1 MKIKDIAI
9 KNFRLLEDVRLNI
22 EEDITLIVGKNNTGK
37 TSLFEVINMFFS
49 EKNNF
54 SFHDFSQKTYSQFEA
69 SFKIYEASLKEIDE
83 EKKEE
88 LEKSLI
94 SSIPNIQLE
103 IQIEYDK
110 VKDSLINLSEFISDL
125 DDSKTIATIK
135 LQYQS
140 KDSFRLFAAF
150 GVRKEKEQKLIEW
163 LNENI
168 TSYYDIKC
176 YGGDNLIEENFKR
189 KLLSVLYFET
199 IQASRK
205 LDDTKADKNKT
216 LAVGFSDYYRETN
229 KDNNEDVESLEK
241 HLKETSTVLNEKYEN
256 ILKELLEKLK
266 LFGVEPHLTIPEIV
280 LQAGFDPEN
289 ILKNNIKYF
298 YKQDDVT
305 LPENFNGLGYSN
317 LIYLVLKVVSFIEK
331 FKKAAPLSK
340 SDTLTILIE
349 EPEAHLHPQMQQVF
363 ISQIK
368 RTIKETKEKEGF
380 SVQVIISTH
389 SSHIVTEAGIDVERS
404 FERIR
409 YFSKLYIRAEKRY
422 KVEVKDFNEF
432 KHKENDKETFRFL
445 KQYMSLH
452 RCDIFFADKVI
463 LVEGTTER
471 ILLPLMINKVAENL
485 NNEYVSIIEVGGAY
499 TSKFK
504 ELFKFVGVKTL
515 IITDVDS
522 CDSNTKEEC
531 CVNTPN
537 AISSNETLK
546 SWIPRKDSITKL
558 IGALGNEKY
567 DTESIRIAYQIPEVR
582 EGHCARSLEESII
595 NANISFFKDSYFTSE
610 KVEKKIKN
618 HFTIFNGKEEDLNKE
633 IIWELRPKSSSTK
646 TNFAFAL
653 MTFDENKTEKEWKV
667 PKYIR
672 EGLEWLAGKE
682 DTILDIVDFLKKK
695 IGNDCI

>member
-1 MKIKDIAI
+1 MKIKDITI
-9 KNFRLLEDVRLNI
+9 KNFRLLEDVSLNI

-37 TSLFEVINMFFS
+37 TSLFEVINMFFN

-69 SFKIYEASLKEIDE
+69 SFNIYEAAQKETDE
-83 EKKEE
+83 EKKDE

-94 SSIPNIQLE
+94 SSMPNIQLE

-110 VKDSLINLSEFISDL
+110 AKDSLINLSEFISDL
-125 DDSKTIATIK
+125 DDSKNIAIIK

-140 KDSFRLFAAF
+140 KDSLRLFAAF
-150 GVRKEKEQKLIEW
+150 NVRKEKEQKLIEW

-176 YGGDNLIEENFKR
+176 FGGDNLIEENFKR

-229 KDNNEDVESLEK
+229 KDNNDDVESLEK
-241 HLKETSTVLNEKYEN
+241 QLKETSTVLNEKYEN

-298 YKQDDVT
+298 YKQNDVI

-331 FKKAAPLSK
+331 FKKAAPLNK
-340 SDTLTILIE
+340 SETLTILIE

-368 RTIKETKEKEGF
+368 RTIKETKEKEGVF
-380 SVQVIISTH
+380 VQIIISTH

-409 YFSKLYIRAEKRY
+409 YFAKQFIKGENRY
-422 KVEVKDFNEF
+422 KIEIKDFNEF
-432 KHKENDKETFRFL
+432 KHKESDKETFRFL

-463 LVEGTTER
+463 LVEGPTER
-471 ILLPLMINKVAENL
+471 ILLPLMINKVAESL

-499 TSKFK
+499 TVKFK
-504 ELFKFVGVKTL
+504 ELLKFVNTKSIV
-515 IITDVDS
+515 ITDIDS
-522 CDSNTKEEC
+522 VNPEDSRRTC
-531 CVNTPN
+531 PTHTPN
-537 AISSNETLK
+537 AKTSNSTLINWLPKKRLISDLNNCPE
-546 SWIPRKDSITKL
+546 KDKF
-558 IGALGNEKY
+558 
-567 DTESIRIAYQIPEVR
+567 DTELIRVAYQIKEDDSEYV
-582 EGHCARSLEESII
+582 ARSLEEAII
-595 NANISFFKDSYFTSE
+595 NKNKIFFSSTYKLGEVDKLVKDSFTLL
-610 KVEKKIKN
+610 KD
-618 HFTIFNGKEEDLNKE
+618 EDLNKSPY
-633 IIWELRPKSSSTK
+633 ELAPASGEK
-646 TNFAFAL
+646 TDFTFDL
-653 MTFDENKTEKEWKV
+653 MTFNEKETKLNWNV
-667 PKYIR
+667 PKYIE
-672 EGLEWLAGKE
+672 EGLVWLVKNE
-682 DTILDIVDFLKKK
+682 IVE
-695 IGNDCI
+695 

>member
-1 MKIKDIAI
+1 MKIKDITI
-9 KNFRLLEDVRLNI
+9 KNFRLLEDVSLNI

-37 TSLFEVINMFFS
+37 TSLFEVINMFFN

-69 SFKIYEASLKEIDE
+69 SFNIYEAAQRETDE
-83 EKKEE
+83 EKKDE

-94 SSIPNIQLE
+94 SSMPNIQLE

-110 VKDSLINLSEFISDL
+110 AKDSLINLSEFISDL
-125 DDSKTIATIK
+125 DDSKNIAIIK

-140 KDSFRLFAAF
+140 KDSLRLFATF
-150 GVRKEKEQKLIEW
+150 NVRKEKEQKLIEW

-176 YGGDNLIEENFKR
+176 FGGDNLIEENFKR

-229 KDNNEDVESLEK
+229 KDNNDDVESLEK
-241 HLKETSTVLNEKYEN
+241 KLKETSIVLNEKYEN

-298 YKQDDVT
+298 YKQNDIT

-331 FKKAAPLSK
+331 FKKAAPLYK
-340 SDTLTILIE
+340 SETLTILIE

-368 RTIKETKEKEGF
+368 RTIKETKEKEGVF
-380 SVQVIISTH
+380 VQIIISTH

-409 YFSKLYIRAEKRY
+409 YFAKQFIKGENRY
-422 KVEVKDFNEF
+422 KIEIKDFNEF
-432 KHKENDKETFRFL
+432 KHKESDKETFRFL
-445 KQYMSLH
+445 KQYLSLH

-463 LVEGTTER
+463 LVEGPTER

-499 TSKFK
+499 TVKFK
-504 ELFKFVGVKTL
+504 ELLKFVNTKSLV
-515 IITDVDS
+515 ITDIDS
-522 CDSNTKEEC
+522 VNPEDSRRTCPTK
-531 CVNTPN
+531 TPN
-537 AISSNETLK
+537 AKTSNSTLINWLPKKRLISDLNNCPE
-546 SWIPRKDSITKL
+546 KDKFDTGL
-558 IGALGNEKY
+558 I
-567 DTESIRIAYQIPEVR
+567 RVAYQIKEVDS
-582 EGHCARSLEESII
+582 EYVARSLEEAII
-595 NANISFFKDSYFTSE
+595 NKNKTFFSSTYKLGEVDKLVKDSFTLL
-610 KVEKKIKN
+610 KD
-618 HFTIFNGKEEDLNKE
+618 EDLNKSPY
-633 IIWELRPKSSSTK
+633 ELAPASGEK
-646 TNFAFAL
+646 TDFTFDL
-653 MTFDENKTEKEWKV
+653 MTFNEKETKLNWNV
-667 PKYIR
+667 PKYIE
-672 EGLEWLAGKE
+672 EGLVWLAKNE
-682 DTILDIVDFLKKK
+682 IVE
-695 IGNDCI
+695 

>member
-1 MKIKDIAI
+1 MKIKDITI
-9 KNFRLLEDVRLNI
+9 KNFRLLEDVSLNI

-37 TSLFEVINMFFS
+37 TSLFEVINMFFN

-69 SFKIYEASLKEIDE
+69 SFNIYEAAQKETDE
-83 EKKEE
+83 EKKDE

-94 SSIPNIQLE
+94 SSMPNIQLE

-110 VKDSLINLSEFISDL
+110 AKDSLINLSEFISDL
-125 DDSKTIATIK
+125 DDSKNIAIIK

-140 KDSFRLFAAF
+140 KDSLRLFAAF
-150 GVRKEKEQKLIEW
+150 NVRKEKEQKLIEW

-176 YGGDNLIEENFKR
+176 FGGDNLIEENFKR

-229 KDNNEDVESLEK
+229 KDNNDDVESLEK
-241 HLKETSTVLNEKYEN
+241 QLKETSTVLNEKYEN

-298 YKQDDVT
+298 YKQNDVI

-331 FKKAAPLSK
+331 FKKAAPLNK
-340 SDTLTILIE
+340 SETLTILIE

-368 RTIKETKEKEGF
+368 RTIKETKEKEGVF
-380 SVQVIISTH
+380 VQIIISTH

-409 YFSKLYIRAEKRY
+409 YFAKQFIKGENRY
-422 KVEVKDFNEF
+422 KIEIKDFNEF
-432 KHKENDKETFRFL
+432 KHKESDKETFRFL

-463 LVEGTTER
+463 LVEGPTER
-471 ILLPLMINKVAENL
+471 ILLPLMINKVAESL

-499 TSKFK
+499 TVKFK
-504 ELFKFVGVKTL
+504 ELLKFVNTKSLV
-515 IITDVDS
+515 ITDIDS
-522 CDSNTKEEC
+522 VNPEDSRRTC
-531 CVNTPN
+531 PTNTPN
-537 AISSNETLK
+537 AKTSNSTLINWLPKKRLISDLNNCPE
-546 SWIPRKDSITKL
+546 KDKF
-558 IGALGNEKY
+558 
-567 DTESIRIAYQIPEVR
+567 DTELIRVAYQIKEDDSEYV
-582 EGHCARSLEESII
+582 ARSLEEAII
-595 NANISFFKDSYFTSE
+595 NKNKIFFSSTYKLGEVDKLVKDSFTLL
-610 KVEKKIKN
+610 KD
-618 HFTIFNGKEEDLNKE
+618 EDLNKSPY
-633 IIWELRPKSSSTK
+633 ELAPASGEK
-646 TNFAFAL
+646 TDFTFDL
-653 MTFDENKTEKEWKV
+653 MTFNEKETKLNWNV
-667 PKYIR
+667 PKYIE
-672 EGLEWLAGKE
+672 EGLVWLVKNE
-682 DTILDIVDFLKKK
+682 IVE
-695 IGNDCI
+695 

>member
-1 MKIKDIAI
+1 MKIKDISI
-9 KNFRLLEDVRLNI
+9 KNFRLLENVKLNI

-37 TSLFEVINMFFS
+37 TSLFEVVNMFVS

-54 SFHDFSQKTYSQFEA
+54 SFHDFSQSTYSQFEKC
-69 SFKIYEASLKEIDE
+69 FEIFEVLQKETSD
-83 EKKEE
+83 EKKDA
-88 LEKSLI
+88 LEVSLI
-94 SSIPNIQLE
+94 NSMPNIQLI
-103 IQIEYDK
+103 IQLEYDK
-110 VKDSLINLSEFISDL
+110 IKDSLINLSEFISDL
-125 DDSKTIATIK
+125 EDGKNSATIK

-140 KDSFRLFAAF
+140 KESIRLFTSF
-150 GVRKEKEQKLIEW
+150 VSRKERDQKLIEW
-163 LNENI
+163 LIENI
-168 TSYYDIKC
+168 TSHYDIKC
-176 YGGDNLIEENFKR
+176 FGGDNLIEENFKR

-205 LDDTKADKNKT
+205 LDDTKSDKNKT

-229 KDNNEDVESLEK
+229 KDNNEDVENLEK
-241 HLKETSTVLNEKYEN
+241 QLKETSKILNEKYAN

-298 YKQDDVT
+298 YKQDNVT

-331 FKKAAPLSK
+331 FKKAAPINK
-340 SDTLTILIE
+340 SETLTILIE

-368 RTIKETKEKEGF
+368 KTIKETKEKDEL

-409 YFSKLYIRAEKRY
+409 YFSKTYVEAEKRY
-422 KVEVKDFNEF
+422 KVEVKDFNDF
-432 KHKENDKETFRFL
+432 KHKENDVATFRFL

-471 ILLPLMINKVAENL
+471 ILLPLMINKVANSL

-499 TSKFK
+499 TVKFK
-504 ELFKFVGVKTL
+504 ELLKFVNTKSLVITDIDSISPADNRKACPTNTANAETSNSTLLNWLPKKKLINEL
-515 IITDVDS
+515 IICPDKDKFDS
-522 CDSNTKEEC
+522 D
-531 CVNTPN
+531 
-537 AISSNETLK
+537 L
-546 SWIPRKDSITKL
+546 
-558 IGALGNEKY
+558 
-567 DTESIRIAYQIPEVR
+567 IRIAYQIKENDLDYV
-582 EGHCARSLEESII
+582 ARSLEEAII
-595 NANISFFKDSYFTSE
+595 NRNKVFFNSTYKLEEIDNIVKDSFSLLKGKDLNVSPYDLAPASGEKIDFT
-610 KVEKKIKN
+610 
-618 HFTIFNGKEEDLNKE
+618 FDLMIFNEGD
-633 IIWELRPKSSSTK
+633 TK
-646 TNFAFAL
+646 L
-653 MTFDENKTEKEWKV
+653 KWDV
-667 PKYIR
+667 PKYIE
-672 EGLEWLAGKE
+672 EGLVWLAKNE
-682 DTILDIVDFLKKK
+682 NAK
-695 IGNDCI
+695 

>member
-1 MKIKDIAI
+1 MKIKDVSI

-37 TSLFEVINMFFS
+37 TSLFEVVNMFFS

-54 SFHDFSQKTYSQFEA
+54 SFHDFSQSTYVQFEEC
-69 SFKIYEASLKEIDE
+69 FEIF
-83 EKKEE
+83 EE
-88 LEKSLI
+88 LQTETNEERKEVLEISLI
-94 SSIPNIQLE
+94 DSMPCIQLV

-110 VKDSLINLSEFISDL
+110 KKDSLINLSEFISDL
-125 DDSKTIATIK
+125 DDAKNTAMIK

-140 KDSFRLFAAF
+140 KDSFRLFTSF
-150 GVRKEKEQKLIEW
+150 VVRKKKEQKLIEW

-189 KLLSVLYFET
+189 KLLSVLCFET

-205 LDDTKADKNKT
+205 LDDTKSDKNKT
-216 LAVGFSDYYRETN
+216 LAVSFSDYYRETN

-241 HLKETSTVLNEKYEN
+241 QLEETSSVLNDKYEV

-280 LQAGFDPEN
+280 LQAGFDSEN
-289 ILKNNIKYF
+289 ILRNNIKYF
-298 YKQDDVT
+298 YKQNDIT

-331 FKKAAPLSK
+331 FKKSAPLNK
-340 SDTLTILIE
+340 SETLTILIE

-368 RTIKETKEKEGF
+368 RTIKETKEKEGL

-409 YFSKLYIRAEKRY
+409 YFSKLYVQAEKRY
-422 KVEVKDFNEF
+422 KVEVKDFNDF
-432 KHKENDKETFRFL
+432 KYKESDKETFRFL

-471 ILLPLMINKVAENL
+471 ILLPLMINKVAVNL

-499 TSKFK
+499 TVKFK
-504 ELFKFVGVKTL
+504 ELLKFVNTKSLV
-515 IITDVDS
+515 ITDIDS
-522 CDSNTKEEC
+522 IDPADNREACPTTTVNAETSNSTLLNWVPKKKLISDLIDCPENDKFDSN
-531 CVNTPN
+531 
-537 AISSNETLK
+537 
-546 SWIPRKDSITKL
+546 L
-558 IGALGNEKY
+558 I
-567 DTESIRIAYQIPEVR
+567 RVAYQIKENGSEYV
-582 EGHCARSLEESII
+582 ARSLEEAII
-595 NANISFFKDSYFTSE
+595 NKNKAFFSSMYKIEDEDKMVKESFSLLKNKDLDLSPYKLAPNSN
-610 KVEKKIKN
+610 KKTD
-618 HFTIFNGKEEDLNKE
+618 F
-633 IIWELRPKSSSTK
+633 
-646 TNFAFAL
+646 
-653 MTFDENKTEKEWKV
+653 TFDLMVFNEGETELKWDV
-667 PKYIR
+667 PKYIE
-672 EGLEWLAGKE
+672 EGLVWLVKNE
-682 DTILDIVDFLKKK
+682 IVE
-695 IGNDCI
+695 

>member
-1 MKIKDIAI
+1 MRIKDITI
-9 KNFRLLEDVRLNI
+9 KNFRLLEDVSLNI

-37 TSLFEVINMFFS
+37 TSLFEVINMFFN

-69 SFKIYEASLKEIDE
+69 SFNIYEAAQKETDE
-83 EKKEE
+83 EKKDE

-94 SSIPNIQLE
+94 SSMPNIQLE

-110 VKDSLINLSEFISDL
+110 AKDSLINLSEFISDL
-125 DDSKTIATIK
+125 DDSKNIAIIK

-140 KDSFRLFAAF
+140 KDSLRLFAAF
-150 GVRKEKEQKLIEW
+150 NVRKEKEQKLIEW

-176 YGGDNLIEENFKR
+176 FGGDNLIEENFKR

-229 KDNNEDVESLEK
+229 KDNNDDVESLEK
-241 HLKETSTVLNEKYEN
+241 QLKETSTVLNEKYEN

-298 YKQDDVT
+298 YKQNDVI

-331 FKKAAPLSK
+331 FKKAAPLNK
-340 SDTLTILIE
+340 SETLTILIE

-368 RTIKETKEKEGF
+368 RTIKETKEKEGVF
-380 SVQVIISTH
+380 VQIIISTH

-409 YFSKLYIRAEKRY
+409 YFAKQFIKGENRY
-422 KVEVKDFNEF
+422 KIEIKDFNEF
-432 KHKENDKETFRFL
+432 KHKESDKETFRFL

-463 LVEGTTER
+463 LVEGPTER
-471 ILLPLMINKVAENL
+471 ILLPLMINKVAESL

-499 TSKFK
+499 TVKFK
-504 ELFKFVGVKTL
+504 ELLKFVNTKSLV
-515 IITDVDS
+515 ITDIDS
-522 CDSNTKEEC
+522 VNPEDSRRTC
-531 CVNTPN
+531 PTNTPN
-537 AISSNETLK
+537 AKTSNSTLINWLPKKRLISDLNNCPE
-546 SWIPRKDSITKL
+546 KDKF
-558 IGALGNEKY
+558 
-567 DTESIRIAYQIPEVR
+567 DTELIRVAYQIKEDDSEYV
-582 EGHCARSLEESII
+582 ARSLEEAII
-595 NANISFFKDSYFTSE
+595 NKNKIFFSSTYKLGEVDKLVKDSFTLL
-610 KVEKKIKN
+610 KY
-618 HFTIFNGKEEDLNKE
+618 EDLNKSPY
-633 IIWELRPKSSSTK
+633 ELAPASGEK
-646 TNFAFAL
+646 TDFTFDL
-653 MTFDENKTEKEWKV
+653 MTFNEKETKLNWNV
-667 PKYIR
+667 PKYIE
-672 EGLEWLAGKE
+672 EGLVWLAKNE
-682 DTILDIVDFLKKK
+682 IVE
-695 IGNDCI
+695 

>member
-1 MKIKDIAI
+1 MKIKDITI
-9 KNFRLLEDVRLNI
+9 KNFRLLEDVSLNI

-37 TSLFEVINMFFS
+37 TSLFEVINMFLND
-49 EKNNF
+49 KNNF

-69 SFKIYEASLKEIDE
+69 SFNIYEAAQKETDE
-83 EKKEE
+83 EKKDE

-94 SSIPNIQLE
+94 SSMPNIQLE

-110 VKDSLINLSEFISDL
+110 AKDSLINLSEFISDL
-125 DDSKTIATIK
+125 DDSKNIAIIK

-140 KDSFRLFAAF
+140 KDSLRLFAAF
-150 GVRKEKEQKLIEW
+150 NVRKEKEQKLIEW

-176 YGGDNLIEENFKR
+176 FGGDNLIEENFKR

-229 KDNNEDVESLEK
+229 KDNNDDVESLEK
-241 HLKETSTVLNEKYEN
+241 QLKETSTVLNEKYEN

-298 YKQDDVT
+298 YKQNDVI

-331 FKKAAPLSK
+331 FKKAAPLNK
-340 SDTLTILIE
+340 SETLTILIE

-368 RTIKETKEKEGF
+368 RTIKETKEKEGVF
-380 SVQVIISTH
+380 VQIIISTH

-409 YFSKLYIRAEKRY
+409 YFAKQFIKGENRY
-422 KVEVKDFNEF
+422 KIEIKDFNEF
-432 KHKENDKETFRFL
+432 KHKESDKETFRFL

-463 LVEGTTER
+463 LVEGPTER
-471 ILLPLMINKVAENL
+471 ILLPLMINKVAESL

-499 TSKFK
+499 TVKFK
-504 ELFKFVGVKTL
+504 ELLKFVNTKSLV
-515 IITDVDS
+515 ITDIDS
-522 CDSNTKEEC
+522 VNPEDSRRTC
-531 CVNTPN
+531 PTNTPN
-537 AISSNETLK
+537 AKTSNSTLINWLPKKRLISDLNNCPE
-546 SWIPRKDSITKL
+546 KDKF
-558 IGALGNEKY
+558 
-567 DTESIRIAYQIPEVR
+567 DTELIRVAYQIKEDDSEYV
-582 EGHCARSLEESII
+582 ARSLEEAII
-595 NANISFFKDSYFTSE
+595 NKNKIFFSSTYKLGEVDKLVKDSFTLL
-610 KVEKKIKN
+610 KD
-618 HFTIFNGKEEDLNKE
+618 EDLNKSPY
-633 IIWELRPKSSSTK
+633 ELAPASGEK
-646 TNFAFAL
+646 TDFTFDL
-653 MTFDENKTEKEWKV
+653 MTFNEKETKLNWNV
-667 PKYIR
+667 PKYIE
-672 EGLEWLAGKE
+672 EGLVWLVKNE
-682 DTILDIVDFLKKK
+682 IVE
-695 IGNDCI
+695 

>member
-1 MKIKDIAI
+1 MKIKDITI
-9 KNFRLLEDVRLNI
+9 KNFRLLEDVSLNI

-37 TSLFEVINMFFS
+37 TSLFEVINMFFN

-69 SFKIYEASLKEIDE
+69 SFNIYEAALKETDE
-83 EKKEE
+83 EKKDE

-94 SSIPNIQLE
+94 SSMPNIQLV

-110 VKDSLINLSEFISDL
+110 AKDSLINLSEFISDL
-125 DDSKTIATIK
+125 DDSKNIAIIK

-140 KDSFRLFAAF
+140 KDSLRLFAGF
-150 GVRKEKEQKLIEW
+150 NVRKEKEQKLIEW

-176 YGGDNLIEENFKR
+176 FGGDNLIEENFKR

-229 KDNNEDVESLEK
+229 KDNNDDVESLEK
-241 HLKETSTVLNEKYEN
+241 QLKETSTVLNEKYEN
-256 ILKELLEKLK
+256 ILKDLLEKLK

-298 YKQDDVT
+298 YKQNDVI

-331 FKKAAPLSK
+331 FKKAAPLNK
-340 SDTLTILIE
+340 SETLTILIE

-368 RTIKETKEKEGF
+368 RTIKETHEKEGVF
-380 SVQVIISTH
+380 VQIIISTH

-409 YFSKLYIRAEKRY
+409 YFAKQFIKEENRY
-422 KVEVKDFNEF
+422 KIEIKDFNEF
-432 KHKENDKETFRFL
+432 KHKESDKETFRFL

-463 LVEGTTER
+463 LVEGPTER

-499 TSKFK
+499 TVKFK
-504 ELFKFVGVKTL
+504 ELLKFVNTKSLV
-515 IITDVDS
+515 ITDIDS
-522 CDSNTKEEC
+522 VNPEDSRRTC
-531 CVNTPN
+531 PTSTPN
-537 AISSNETLK
+537 AKTSNSTLINWLPKKRLISELNNCPE
-546 SWIPRKDSITKL
+546 KDKF
-558 IGALGNEKY
+558 
-567 DTESIRIAYQIPEVR
+567 DTELIRVAYQIKEDDSEYV
-582 EGHCARSLEESII
+582 ARSLEEAIL
-595 NANISFFKDSYFTSE
+595 NKNRTFFSSSYKFGEVDKLVKDSFTLL
-610 KVEKKIKN
+610 KD
-618 HFTIFNGKEEDLNKE
+618 EDLNKSPN
-633 IIWELRPKSSSTK
+633 ELAPASREK
-646 TNFAFAL
+646 TDFTFDL
-653 MTFDENKTEKEWKV
+653 MTFNEKETKLNWNV
-667 PKYIR
+667 PKYIE
-672 EGLEWLAGKE
+672 EGLVWLAKNE
-682 DTILDIVDFLKKK
+682 IVE
-695 IGNDCI
+695 

>member
-1 MKIKDIAI
+1 MKIKDITI
-9 KNFRLLEDVRLNI
+9 KNFRLLEDVSLNI

-37 TSLFEVINMFFS
+37 TSLFEVINMFFN

-69 SFKIYEASLKEIDE
+69 SFNIYEAAQKETDE
-83 EKKEE
+83 EKKDE

-94 SSIPNIQLE
+94 SSMPNIQLE

-110 VKDSLINLSEFISDL
+110 AKDSLINLSEFISDL
-125 DDSKTIATIK
+125 DDSKNIAIIK

-140 KDSFRLFAAF
+140 KDSLRLFTAF
-150 GVRKEKEQKLIEW
+150 NVRKEKEQKLIEW

-176 YGGDNLIEENFKR
+176 FGGDNLIEENFKR

-229 KDNNEDVESLEK
+229 KDNNDDVESLEK
-241 HLKETSTVLNEKYEN
+241 QLKETSTVLNEKYEN

-298 YKQDDVT
+298 YKQNDVI

-331 FKKAAPLSK
+331 FKKAAPLNK
-340 SDTLTILIE
+340 SETLTILIE

-368 RTIKETKEKEGF
+368 RTIKETKEKEGVF
-380 SVQVIISTH
+380 VQIIISTH

-409 YFSKLYIRAEKRY
+409 YFAKQFIKGENRY
-422 KVEVKDFNEF
+422 KIEIKDFNEF
-432 KHKENDKETFRFL
+432 KHKESDKETFRFL

-463 LVEGTTER
+463 LVEGPTER
-471 ILLPLMINKVAENL
+471 ILLPLMINKVAESL

-499 TSKFK
+499 TVKFK
-504 ELFKFVGVKTL
+504 ELLKFVNTKSLV
-515 IITDVDS
+515 ITDIDS
-522 CDSNTKEEC
+522 VNPEDSRRTC
-531 CVNTPN
+531 PTNTPN
-537 AISSNETLK
+537 AKTSNSTLINWLPKKRLISDLNNCPE
-546 SWIPRKDSITKL
+546 KDKF
-558 IGALGNEKY
+558 
-567 DTESIRIAYQIPEVR
+567 DTELIRVAYQIKEDDSEYV
-582 EGHCARSLEESII
+582 ARSLEEAII
-595 NANISFFKDSYFTSE
+595 NKNKIFFSSTYKLGEVDKLVKDSFTLL
-610 KVEKKIKN
+610 KD
-618 HFTIFNGKEEDLNKE
+618 EDLNKSPY
-633 IIWELRPKSSSTK
+633 ELAPASGEK
-646 TNFAFAL
+646 TDFTFDL
-653 MTFDENKTEKEWKV
+653 MTFNEKETKLNWNV
-667 PKYIR
+667 PKYIE
-672 EGLEWLAGKE
+672 EGLVWLVKNE
-682 DTILDIVDFLKKK
+682 IVE
-695 IGNDCI
+695 

>member
-1 MKIKDIAI
+1 MKIKDITI
-9 KNFRLLEDVRLNI
+9 KNFRLLEDVSLNI

-37 TSLFEVINMFFS
+37 TSLFEVINMFFN

-69 SFKIYEASLKEIDE
+69 SFNIYEAAQKETDE
-83 EKKEE
+83 EKKDE

-94 SSIPNIQLE
+94 SSMPNIQLE

-110 VKDSLINLSEFISDL
+110 AKDSLINLSEFISDL
-125 DDSKTIATIK
+125 DDSKNIAIIK

-140 KDSFRLFAAF
+140 KDSLRLFAAF
-150 GVRKEKEQKLIEW
+150 NVRKEKEQKLIEW

-176 YGGDNLIEENFKR
+176 FGGDNLIEENFKR

-229 KDNNEDVESLEK
+229 KDNNDDVESLEK
-241 HLKETSTVLNEKYEN
+241 QLKETSTVLNEKYEN

-298 YKQDDVT
+298 YKQNDVI

-331 FKKAAPLSK
+331 FKKAAPLNK
-340 SDTLTILIE
+340 SETLTILIE

-368 RTIKETKEKEGF
+368 RTIKETKEKEGVF
-380 SVQVIISTH
+380 VQIIISTH

-409 YFSKLYIRAEKRY
+409 YFAKQFIKGENRY
-422 KVEVKDFNEF
+422 KIEIKDFNEF
-432 KHKENDKETFRFL
+432 KHKESDKETFRFL

-463 LVEGTTER
+463 LVEGPTER
-471 ILLPLMINKVAENL
+471 ILLPLMINKVAESL

-499 TSKFK
+499 TVKFK
-504 ELFKFVGVKTL
+504 ELLKFVNTKSLV
-515 IITDVDS
+515 ITDIDS
-522 CDSNTKEEC
+522 VNPEDSRRTC
-531 CVNTPN
+531 PTNTPN
-537 AISSNETLK
+537 AKTSNSTLINWLPKKRLISDLNNCPE
-546 SWIPRKDSITKL
+546 KDKF
-558 IGALGNEKY
+558 
-567 DTESIRIAYQIPEVR
+567 DTELIRVTYQIKEDDSEYV
-582 EGHCARSLEESII
+582 ARSLEEAII
-595 NANISFFKDSYFTSE
+595 NKNKIFFSSTYKLGEVDKLVKDSFTLL
-610 KVEKKIKN
+610 KD
-618 HFTIFNGKEEDLNKE
+618 EDLNKSPY
-633 IIWELRPKSSSTK
+633 ELAPASGEK
-646 TNFAFAL
+646 TDFTFDL
-653 MTFDENKTEKEWKV
+653 MTFNEKETKLNWNV
-667 PKYIR
+667 PKYIE
-672 EGLEWLAGKE
+672 EGLVWLVKNE
-682 DTILDIVDFLKKK
+682 IVE
-695 IGNDCI
+695 

>member
-1 MKIKDIAI
+1 MKIKDITI
-9 KNFRLLEDVRLNI
+9 KNFRLLEDVSLNI

-37 TSLFEVINMFFS
+37 TSLFEVINMFFND
-49 EKNNF
+49 KNNF

-69 SFKIYEASLKEIDE
+69 SFNIYEAAQKETDE
-83 EKKEE
+83 EKKDE

-94 SSIPNIQLE
+94 SSMPNIQLE

-110 VKDSLINLSEFISDL
+110 AKDSLINLSEFISDL
-125 DDSKTIATIK
+125 DDSKNIAIIK

-140 KDSFRLFAAF
+140 KDSLRLFAAF
-150 GVRKEKEQKLIEW
+150 NVRKEKEQKLIEW

-176 YGGDNLIEENFKR
+176 FGGDNLIEENFKR

-229 KDNNEDVESLEK
+229 KDNNDDVESLEK
-241 HLKETSTVLNEKYEN
+241 QLKETSTVLNEKYEN

-298 YKQDDVT
+298 YKQNDVI

-331 FKKAAPLSK
+331 FKKAAPLNK
-340 SDTLTILIE
+340 SETLTILIE

-368 RTIKETKEKEGF
+368 RTIKETKEKEGVF
-380 SVQVIISTH
+380 VQIIISTH

-409 YFSKLYIRAEKRY
+409 YFAKQFIKGENRY
-422 KVEVKDFNEF
+422 KIEIKDFNEF
-432 KHKENDKETFRFL
+432 KHKESDKETFRFL

-463 LVEGTTER
+463 LVEGPTER
-471 ILLPLMINKVAENL
+471 ILLPLMINKVAESL

-499 TSKFK
+499 TVKFK
-504 ELFKFVGVKTL
+504 ELLKFVNTKSLV
-515 IITDVDS
+515 ITDIDS
-522 CDSNTKEEC
+522 VNPEDSRRTC
-531 CVNTPN
+531 PTNTPN
-537 AISSNETLK
+537 AKTSNSTLINWLPKKRLISDLNNCPE
-546 SWIPRKDSITKL
+546 KDKF
-558 IGALGNEKY
+558 
-567 DTESIRIAYQIPEVR
+567 DTELIRVAYQIKEDDSEYV
-582 EGHCARSLEESII
+582 ARSLEEAII
-595 NANISFFKDSYFTSE
+595 NKNKIFFSSTYKLGEVDKLVKDSFTLL
-610 KVEKKIKN
+610 KD
-618 HFTIFNGKEEDLNKE
+618 EDLNKSPY
-633 IIWELRPKSSSTK
+633 ELAPASGEK
-646 TNFAFAL
+646 TDFTFDL
-653 MTFDENKTEKEWKV
+653 MTFNEKETKLNWNV
-667 PKYIR
+667 PKYIE
-672 EGLEWLAGKE
+672 EGLVWLVKNE
-682 DTILDIVDFLKKK
+682 IVE
-695 IGNDCI
+695 